1 MRNGYALASADGL
14 QAMGAALRALSPAQL
29 DALRAQL
36 RIGLHA
42 GVEVTDGDL
51 PGTVVSQAFCSALP
65 VAYTR
70 VPAAL
75 WAPLAQMV
83 LEAAY
88 EATLLA
94 AAENAQS
101 GGSNI
106 ALLTLLGGGVFGND
120 AQWIHA
126 ALRRALTL
134 ARDRDLDVRIVSYAA
149 AAPATEALVAE
160 LA

>member
-75 WAPLAQMV
+75 WA
-83 LEAAY
+83 
-88 EATLLA
+88 LLA
-94 AAENAQS
+94 
-101 GGSNI
+101 
-106 ALLTLLGGGVFGND
+106 
-120 AQWIHA
+120 
-126 ALRRALTL
+126 
-134 ARDRDLDVRIVSYAA
+134 
-149 AAPATEALVAE
+149 
-160 LA
+160 